1 MPVIREINAVDLDN
15 IQRINSISKSAIV
28 GFDTV
33 GTPSDTTDYVS
44 TGLEFHVNASDTTS
58 WTGTTTWTDLAGTEN
73 MSLINGPTKASGDDF
88 VAFDGNNDRG
98 EVAWGS
104 SDYFYGSASTDK
116 TMWTTMSMQVVISW
130 PEDGSTGY
138 IHSDAISTFGSRKQ
152 SSGMRGFFFQFG
164 RRGMELNMFFGTK
177 IIVEFPADTTEFQY
191 NSSRGYYEP
200 KPNRV
205 YNMAICIDR
214 SANPEV
220 TCYLNGQTFTPDDV
234 TGDATQVGTSS
245 TINTTYL
252 DDSSVRRGPSPWIAN
267 HFQFSNGSLTSSAL
281 TANWHECLLY
291 STKLSASEVQ
301 QNHDAYVDRY
311 GALN

>member
-1 MPVIREINAVDLDN
+1 MPINDINGVAWSNINDVNGVAVAN
-15 IQRINSISKSAIV
+15 IADINGVDA
-28 GFDTV
+28 
-33 GTPSDTTDYVS
+33 PSSQTDYVS
-44 TGLEFHVNASDTTS
+44 TGLEFHVNASDSNS
-58 WTGTTTWTDLAGTEN
+58 WTGTTTWTDLAGTQN
-73 MSLINGPTKASGDDF
+73 MSLVNGPTVASGTDY
-88 VAFDGNNDRG
+88 VAFDGNDDRG
-98 EVAWGS
+98 DVTWGA
-104 SDYFYGSASTDK
+104 SDYFYGSSTNY

-138 IHSDAISTFGSRKQ
+138 IHADAISTFGSRQQ
-152 SSGMRGFFFQFG
+152 SSNMRGFFFQFG
-164 RRGMELNMFFGTK
+164 RRGMEINMMYGSRVT
-177 IIVEFPADTTEFQY
+177 VEFPADTTEFQF

-205 YNMAICIDR
+205 YNLAICIDR
-214 SANPEV
+214 SASPEV
-220 TCYLNGQTFTPDDV
+220 TCYLNGSTFTPN
-234 TGDATQVGTSS
+234 GIEGSATQVGSSS

-252 DDSSVRRGPSPWIAN
+252 DNSAVRRGPSPWRAN
-267 HFQFSNGSLTSSAL
+267 HFQLSSGAFTASAL